1 MAPAFLG
8 GGVNAR
14 IEDDDDAFTDN
25 VKARHGHPSPLRKV
39 KYRPGGP
46 EMRSRALW
54 TKVRVAVILNQLLMR
69 IRRGERFDK
78 LKDEDKLLVDFVEV
92 NGLDVREEIRRVQAK
107 FSVPTRKNRLLN
119 LTIREKIYLTLTEP
133 SSSRLAMGI
142 NALMFVLI
150 FVSISSFIA
159 STMPQHAGKAALDVV
174 EMVCQLIFTIE
185 YVLKIGC
192 APNKWK
198 AIKDPLN
205 FIDFVSIVPWYMEIC
220 ISGLTFG
227 YSGNQ
232 SSSTSSARVLRI
244 FRLFRVVKIFRLGSR
259 ARKIQVII
267 LAVQDSADMFLIL
280 GFLLL
285 LGLVMFSAL
294 IYFAENGQAKGLAPN
309 EIDDFDSIPRAFW
322 WCMVT
327 LMTVGYGDA
336 VPTTIWGKL
345 VAALTML
352 GSVVITALPISVI
365 GANFTQQWLAF
376 KSKEQRKMIKLNI
389 KANSKNL
396 IREMHAYAHIV
407 TTLSEHISAM
417 ENEIVSEVNALRSTL
432 LGIVR
437 MSETMS
443 CEEVKAVCLTVDVRF
458 SKLEDLRE
466 ELEDLVET
474 YELVSATE
482 FSVSL
487 QQLKAVGNKMSKL
500 HNTGA
505 LLDADVG
512 NLVSSTANL
521 RAQLFELKEI
531 VQSQDVGANLGGDE
545 LSMALQAAEYEVMNE
560 EREASLHEVEES
572 AAAAET
578 E

>member
-1 MAPAFLG
+1 
-8 GGVNAR
+8 
-14 IEDDDDAFTDN
+14 
-25 VKARHGHPSPLRKV
+25 
-39 KYRPGGP
+39 
-46 EMRSRALW
+46 
-54 TKVRVAVILNQLLMR
+54 
-69 IRRGERFDK
+69 
-78 LKDEDKLLVDFVEV
+78 
-92 NGLDVREEIRRVQAK
+92 
-107 FSVPTRKNRLLN
+107 
-119 LTIREKIYLTLTEP
+119 
-133 SSSRLAMGI
+133 
-142 NALMFVLI
+142 
-150 FVSISSFIA
+150 
-159 STMPQHAGKAALDVV
+159 MPQHAGKVALDVV

-185 YVLKIGC
+185 YALKIGC

-232 SSSTSSARVLRI
+232 ARNTSSARVLRI

-280 GFLLL
+280 GFLLI

-345 VAALTML
+345 VAALTMF

-389 KANSKNL
+389 KSNSKSL

-432 LGIVR
+432 LGVVR
-437 MSETMS
+437 MSENTS
-443 CEEVKAVCLTVDVRF
+443 FEEVKAVCLTVDVRF

-482 FSVSL
+482 FSVAL
-487 QQLKAVGNKMSKL
+487 QQLKTVGNKMSKL

-505 LLDADVG
+505 LLDDDVG
-512 NLVSSTANL
+512 KLVTSTANL

-531 VQSQDVGANLGGDE
+531 VHSQDVGADLGGDE
-545 LSMALQAAEYEVMNE
+545 LSMALQVAEQEVMAE
-560 EREASLHEVEES
+560 ELQAALEEES
-572 AAAAET
+572 AATAEAK
-578 E
+578 